1 MTLALLAFGL
11 SFILNLIIILVARRL
26 DWFIDSL
33 QKPQKFHSNPTPR
46 AGGIGIFL
54 PFLCLNSWLYL
65 QNPSPLIL
73 GLLCGGGI
81 VFLSGIVEDF
91 NASLSPKFR
100 LFLQCLGSGIFIA
113 LSGIYLKDLG
123 FGIHLPSYLGI
134 PFTLFALVGMINAL
148 NIIDG
153 FNGLASGIALIA
165 LILIISLGLPSP
177 LSLSILILIASIL
190 GFWLLNFPFGKIFLG
205 DGGAYFLG
213 FILASLLV
221 GITQNPIG
229 GGGSR
234 SLAVVWDR
242 NTHLP
247 LLGSDLLHLSQKQ
260 TNPLSSDAR
269 QCPSTSTP
277 LSEALQNSIC
287 KPSHFSS
294 ASYDQYTLYASSS
307 IPSQRAKCPSSSLSS
322 LYSLL
327 SPPLSQA
334 PISPW
339 FGLALLIYP
348 FWEVLFSIY
357 RKKFIRHIS
366 PMQPDEFHIH
376 MLIHRYI
383 THHNAK
389 TSLLILSLVSPFM
402 ILARILYA
410 QSLALVLLIMIFIL
424 GYLLFYRRLSRFVGK
439 DLV

>member
-65 QNPSPLIL
+65 QNPSPLVL

-221 GITQNPIG
+221 GITQTPSG
-229 GGGSR
+229 GG
-234 SLAVVWDR
+234 AV
-242 NTHLP
+242 
-247 LLGSDLLHLSQKQ
+247 
-260 TNPLSSDAR
+260 
-269 QCPSTSTP
+269 
-277 LSEALQNSIC
+277 EA
-287 KPSHFSS
+287 
-294 ASYDQYTLYASSS
+294 
-307 IPSQRAKCPSSSLSS
+307 
-322 LYSLL
+322 
-327 SPPLSQA
+327 
-334 PISPW
+334 SPW
-339 FGLALLIYP
+339 FGIAILIYP
-348 FWEVLFSIY
+348 FWEVIFSIY
-357 RKKFIRHIS
+357 RRSRQTLS
-366 PMQPDEFHIH
+366 PLMPD
-376 MLIHRYI
+376 
-383 THHNAK
+383 NAHLHQLLYQK
-389 TSLLILSLVSPFM
+389 LCKTPFANPLTSLLLLIINTPFMLLALFLHKEQNALALLSLAY
-402 ILARILYA
+402 ILC
-410 QSLALVLLIMIFIL
+410 
-424 GYLLFYRRLSRFVGK
+424 YLLLYRRLQSPRGL
-439 DLV
+439 D